1 LENSENPNQILDWLN
16 VSDFEEVIS
25 SSDPEF
31 KKVLG
36 GSWTLATKPGDNF
49 ASKLL
54 KVDIQAEMKG
64 GSEQP
69 APKPPHH

>member
-1 LENSENPNQILDWLN
+1 LDWLS

-31 KKVLG
+31 NKVLG
-36 GSWTLATKPGDNF
+36 GSWTSATKPGDNF

-64 GSEQP
+64 GYLNVIYDEQ
-69 APKPPHH
+69 KCGYQ